1 MMNHA
6 PLAGGGLGRDAA
18 QLAGATLMP
27 GDGGHRSRLGY
38 LLEHLNEVERA
49 QVIAAGTKM
58 VLYRGTPL
66 FSHGTP
72 QDGIYLVETG
82 RIKVFYVGPSGRTI
96 TLAYW
101 HPGTFVGAPDVFA
114 NGFHTWSGIAAI
126 NSSVLH
132 LSGDTLR
139 ALVLRMPSLALGI
152 IEGLSFKGR
161 CYSALA
167 QMLATRSAAERLAHL
182 LLQLADL
189 YGMPGEQGIWIDAS
203 FTHADLSHM
212 IGVTR
217 QWITATLQRYREC
230 GIVDMKGRRLAL
242 RDLGFL
248 HRLRDGEID
257 GTTD

>member
-1 MMNHA
+1 LSQA
-6 PLAGGGLGRDAA
+6 
-18 QLAGATLMP
+18 
-27 GDGGHRSRLGY
+27 
-38 LLEHLNEVERA
+38 ERA
-49 QVIAAGTKM
+49 QVIAAGAKI
-58 VLYRGTPL
+58 VLYRGAPL

-114 NGFHTWSGIAAI
+114 SGLHTWSGIAAI

-139 ALVLRMPSLALGI
+139 ALVLRMPALALGI

-167 QMLATRSAAERLAHL
+167 QMLATRSASERLAHL

-189 YGMPGEQGIWIDAS
+189 YGVPGERGIWIDAS

-217 QWITATLQRYREC
+217 QWVTATLQHYRGR
-230 GIVDMKGRRLAL
+230 GIVDMKGRRLTI

-257 GTTD
+257 VVAD

>member
-1 MMNHA
+1 MTNHA
-6 PLAGGGLGRDAA
+6 PVAGGLEGESPHS
-18 QLAGATLMP
+18 AGATLMTD
-27 GDGGHRSRLGY
+27 DGRHRSRPAH
-38 LLEHLNEVERA
+38 LLEHLSKAERA
-49 QVIAAGTKM
+49 HVIAAGTKI
-58 VLYRGTPL
+58 VLYRGAPL
-66 FSHGTP
+66 FKHGTP

-114 NGFHTWSGIAAI
+114 NGLHTWSGIAAV

-139 ALVLRMPSLALGI
+139 GLALRMPLFALGI

-189 YGMPGEQGIWIDAS
+189 YGVPGEHGTWIDAS

-217 QWITATLQRYREC
+217 QWITATLQHYRERS
-230 GIVDMKGRRLAL
+230 IIDLKGRRLVI
-242 RDLGFL
+242 RDTDFL

-257 GTTD
+257 VTID